1 MTRESLV
8 VALAAALRHL
18 PPPRASDPF
27 AAGWGDI
34 KAEAVASFAEALR
47 AASEVKRL
55 WGKWALLPNSEMMLT
70 ADTAA
75 IYLADRS
82 RRGAPVP
89 EVVASLID
97 FARTGEVDFVA
108 VHALTN
114 VVVDDRVDIGPGVF
128 VAPPSQLPGSMG
140 RYVAFE
146 GGMTTGP
153 GQGVPPGLS
162 ALVIRRRFECLRDS
176 PSMAPVA
183 EGGDDWA
190 AFTATAGRSEALL
203 TKAKLALI
211 AAGGVAP
218 EFGSSYGYAA
228 NPGWPCMP
236 ESGVGGVVEA
246 GPPTRQLSRAQSTAM
261 QSIFVRAEAGNPT
274 LLLAIGRLEA
284 SRRRKTVEERAIDL
298 GACFEILLMH
308 GNSKDNSEIANKISH
323 RGAWLLGATGAER
336 IRISKIIKQCYNLRS
351 TAVHSGKLPAAKAP
365 AATAKRESELL
376 DSEAIAERLIDRLI
390 DGWPDSW
397 DDITLAGSGGP
408 A

>member
-8 VALAAALRHL
+8 AALAAALRNL
-18 PPPRASDPF
+18 PPPRASALFEADW
-27 AAGWGDI
+27 ADI
-34 KAEAVASFAEALR
+34 GSEAVSSFAEVLS
-47 AASEVKRL
+47 AASEVKQL

-70 ADTAA
+70 ASAAA
-75 IYLADRS
+75 IYLSDRC
-82 RRGAPVP
+82 RRGESVP
-89 EVVASLID
+89 AVVDSLID
-97 FARTGEVDFVA
+97 FARTGEVDFVS

-114 VVVDDRVDIGPGVF
+114 VVVDDRVDIGPDVF
-128 VAPPSQLPGSMG
+128 VAPPLQLPGSLG

-162 ALVIRRRFECLRDS
+162 ALVIRRRFLCLRDS
-176 PSMAPVA
+176 PSMAPAA

-190 AFTATAGRSEALL
+190 AFTATAGRFEELL
-203 TKAKLALI
+203 SKAKLALI

-218 EFGSSYGYAA
+218 EFGSSYGYAS
-228 NPGWPCMP
+228 NPGWPYMR

-246 GPPTRQLSRAQSTAM
+246 GPPPRQISRAQSAAM
-261 QSIFVRAEAGNPT
+261 QAIFDRAEAGSPT

-298 GACFEILLMH
+298 GSCFEILLMH
-308 GNSKDNSEIANKISH
+308 GNSKDNTEIANKISH

-365 AATAKRESELL
+365 AAIEKRESDLR
-376 DSEAIAERLIDRLI
+376 DAEAIAERLIGLLI

-397 DDITLAGSGGP
+397 DDVTLARSDGP